1 MKVGIYGAPFSG
13 KTTVFKLLVGTDV
26 NDEIGVAKV
35 RDERV
40 DFLSKMFNPK
50 KTTYATTELVDLPGL
65 SPELSRKDKNQI
77 LMKIQNVDAVLWIIR
92 AFEDESVPKYFDD
105 ASKEV
110 QYLRDELLV
119 RDLEIAESNVEKL
132 KNAKRKLSTVEETQL
147 KALEKCLI
155 TLNDDKF
162 AKLADLSDDE
172 KKILNAFSL
181 FTLLESVIVVNL
193 DENAFR
199 SHDYK
204 GKEGVKKVAEEN
216 GFSMMEVCGK
226 LEMEIND
233 LEESERVEFLK
244 DLGLTESGIQRLSK
258 VLYSSLGLI
267 SFFTA
272 GEDETKA
279 WTIKRGLTFKEAAGK
294 IHTDLERG
302 FIRAE
307 VVKFEDLKRLGS
319 MKEIKTNGLMKLEG
333 KDSIV
338 EDGDIVNV
346 RFSV

>member
-132 KNAKRKLSTVEETQL
+132 KNAKRKLSTVEETQD
-147 KALEKCLI
+147 LI
-155 TLNDDKF
+155 
-162 AKLADLSDDE
+162 
-172 KKILNAFSL
+172 
-181 FTLLESVIVVNL
+181 
-193 DENAFR
+193 
-199 SHDYK
+199 
-204 GKEGVKKVAEEN
+204 
-216 GFSMMEVCGK
+216 
-226 LEMEIND
+226 
-233 LEESERVEFLK
+233 
-244 DLGLTESGIQRLSK
+244 DLGGVSKDGRVLKPSYEVKIGDILTIHMR
-258 VLYSSLGLI
+258 
-267 SFFTA
+267 
-272 GEDETKA
+272 DETF
-279 WTIKRGLTFKEAAGK
+279 TIKIIDVPQKNEKGNY
-294 IHTDLERG
+294 
-302 FIRAE
+302 
-307 VVKFEDLKRLGS
+307 FEIYNKNDK
-319 MKEIKTNGLMKLEG
+319 
-333 KDSIV
+333 
-338 EDGDIVNV
+338 
-346 RFSV
+346 

>member
-1 MKVGIYGAPFSG
+1 MKVGIYGAPYSG
-13 KTTVFKLLVGTDV
+13 KTTVFRLLVGSQTENV
-26 NDEIGVAKV
+26 GIAKIH
-35 RDERV
+35 DERI
-40 DFLSKMFNPK
+40 DFLSRMFNPK
-50 KTTYATTELVDLPGL
+50 KTTYATIELVDLPGL

-77 LMKIQNVDAVLWIIR
+77 LMKIQNVDAILWVIR
-92 AFEDESVPKYFDD
+92 AFEDESVPSYFGDP
-105 ASKEV
+105 AKECE
-110 QYLRDELLV
+110 YLRDELLV

-132 KNAKRKLSTVEETQL
+132 KNAKRKLSLNEELQL
-147 KALEKCLI
+147 KALEKS
-155 TLNDDKF
+155 LNALNEGKF
-162 AKLADLSDDE
+162 VKLADLNDE
-172 KKILNAFSL
+172 ERKILNSFSF

-193 DENAFR
+193 DEKSFR

-204 GKEGVKKVAEEN
+204 GKEGIQRIANEN
-216 GFSMMEVCGK
+216 NFAMIEVCGK
-226 LEMEIND
+226 LEMEINELD
-233 LEESERVEFLK
+233 ENEKYEFLK
-244 DLGLTESGIQRLSK
+244 DLGLTESGIERLSK

-272 GEDETKA
+272 GEDEVRA
-279 WTIKRGLTFKEAAGK
+279 WTIKRGTTFKEAAGK

-307 VVKFEDLKRLGS
+307 VVKFDDLKKLGS
-319 MKEIKTNGLMKLEG
+319 MKEIKANGLMRLEG